1 MNLNLQLHKRAVLA
15 GLALTSAVC
24 LSGCGI
30 GTWLPWLSQPDA
42 PEPVISA
49 ETAVPVPAV
58 TEAAPD
64 LTALTAPPVTTYT
77 TDATVPLTSL
87 TSASAAPVTEIT
99 IGEIPVPET
108 TAPPPEP
115 DEHGLTPQDY
125 AFLHDTVFVGDSI
138 CSGLRVYGILPDD
151 NVVAKGSV
159 GVRNIFENKFPVRER
174 EFGVSYSLYLLE
186 PRYVVF
192 SMGMNDIRMTTEEE
206 YCNNYDFLMD
216 TLHTVLPD
224 TKFFVASI
232 TPVTADCEFTDNDRI
247 DRYNEA
253 MKTHLES
260 REESYVD
267 IASCLKMWDNTMYPE
282 YSGGDG
288 IHLVSSTYYI
298 ILNSLCD
305 SLVDTRIVG
314 GWQDGIAY
322 GWAKKN

>member
-1 MNLNLQLHKRAVLA
+1 M
-15 GLALTSAVC
+15 
-24 LSGCGI
+24 
-30 GTWLPWLSQPDA
+30 
-42 PEPVISA
+42 
-49 ETAVPVPAV
+49 
-58 TEAAPD
+58 
-64 LTALTAPPVTTYT
+64 
-77 TDATVPLTSL
+77 
-87 TSASAAPVTEIT
+87 
-99 IGEIPVPET
+99 T
-108 TAPPPEP
+108 TAAPEP

-138 CSGLRVYGILPDD
+138 CSGLRVYEILPDD

-159 GVRNIFENKFPVRER
+159 GVRNIFDNKFPVRER

-206 YCNNYDFLMD
+206 YCKNYDFLMD
-216 TLHTVLPD
+216 TLHSVLPD

-267 IASCLKMWDNTMYPE
+267 ISSCLKMWDNTMYPE